1 MFFKMKHSIALQ
13 VEVLFKEAFYKPF
26 LCRVKTKT
34 FNQHSLINI
43 LKSHL
48 YKSLYYT

>member
-13 VEVLFKEAFYKPF
+13 VELLFKEKYKPF

-34 FNQHSLINI
+34 FTQHSLINI
-43 LKSHL
+43 LKSQL
-48 YKSLYYT
+48 RKSIYYT